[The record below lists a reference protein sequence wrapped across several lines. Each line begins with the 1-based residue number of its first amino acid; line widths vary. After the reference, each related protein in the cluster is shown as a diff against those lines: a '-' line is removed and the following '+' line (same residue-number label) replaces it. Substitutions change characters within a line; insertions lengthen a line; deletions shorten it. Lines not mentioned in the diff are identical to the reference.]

1 MKPTK
6 KQLVIGGVAVVVVLA
21 VVVWIAIKRKTNNPI
36 EQIEDDNN
44 KITPSVEPSKRNL
57 DTNGVILVAQN
68 LLNAMNRYGTD
79 EQSIVEN
86 LKLCTKDD
94 LLAVIK
100 EFGVKPYN
108 GVGLATTWFDR
119 KVASTDQNLNGWL
132 KSELKASMR
141 SQVAEIF
148 KNLNVPF

>member
-6 KQLVIGGVAVVVVLA
+6 KQLVIGGVALVVVLA
-21 VVVWIAIKRKTNNPI
+21 LVVWFAMKRKTSNPI
-36 EQIEDDNN
+36 EQIEDDND

-57 DTNGVILVAQN
+57 DTNGVVLVAQN

-79 EQSIVEN
+79 EKSILEN

-132 KSELKASMR
+132 KSELKASTR

>member
-6 KQLVIGGVAVVVVLA
+6 KQLVIGGVALVVVLA
-21 VVVWIAIKRKTNNPI
+21 VVVWFAMKRKTSNPI
-36 EQIEDDNN
+36 EQIEDDND

-57 DTNGVILVAQN
+57 DGNGVVLVAQN
-68 LLNAMNRYGTD
+68 LLNAMNKYGTD
-79 EQSIVEN
+79 EQSILEN

-132 KSELKASMR
+132 KSELKASTR